1 MRRKHAAIAVVTVSG
16 KAYYKIVNDLKSRNI
31 KFLSI
36 VPGDPIP
43 SFIRVVITTEGERH
57 LINHTN
63 VLAYNAEEDP
73 SSIVDKA
80 IQIVSGKEFYEE
92 LVIGVDP
99 GKIFGVAVLGDG
111 RTLKR
116 EEFSSMIE
124 AVDFILTELSKVPS
138 KIKRVRIGMGVPEIA
153 EEIACKLDSVL
164 PENVIIEIVS
174 EEGTSTSKDS
184 LLTKKK
190 LSDADSAV
198 RIALKEGK
206 ERSRSVSR

>member
-1 MRRKHAAIAVVTVSG
+1 MRRKHATIAVATVSG

-31 KFLSI
+31 LFLSI
-36 VPGDPIP
+36 VPGEPIP

-63 VLAYNAEEDP
+63 VLVYNAEDDP
-73 SSIVDKA
+73 SSIIDKA
-80 IQIVSGKEFYEE
+80 IPLVLGKESYEE

-99 GKIFGVAVLGDG
+99 GKIFGVAFLGDG

-116 EEFSSMIE
+116 EEFSSMVK
-124 AVDFILTELSKVPS
+124 AVDFILTELSKMPS

-153 EEIACKLDSVL
+153 KEIARKLDSVL

-184 LLTKKK
+184 PLTRRK
-190 LSDADSAV
+190 LRDADSAV

-206 ERSRSVSR
+206 ERPRSVSR